1 MHPEASDDTQAHGAR
16 QRPAWTTRPGGRAPR
31 VRRRALPGGDTPTP
45 RAPGTRSSVVLGGL
59 LVVAMV
65 STRWVRLNLSP
76 SRPPGLYRLTA
87 LRAPR
92 TRGMV
97 VVLPVP
103 ACVRPWQAAWVPRRK
118 PIAGVAG
125 DVVCHTDH
133 TLYVKGTDFGVVY
146 PTAHGQSLPPIPK
159 GGLVVPEEPVF
170 LASTAPTTLSGSF
183 GGRGDRDGQPPGLL
197 DLDDCREAR
206 RRARSTPRATA
217 ALGSD
222 DGRSLET
229 EEHHDET
236 C

>member
-1 MHPEASDDTQAHGAR
+1 MKPGTSDDRHTRVAR
-16 QRPAWTTRPGGRAPR
+16 ARPWWTTQPGGRGAP
-31 VRRRALPGGDTPTP
+31 PGGDTPAHGARRP
-45 RAPGTRSSVVLGGL
+45 RSRLVLGV
-59 LVVAMV
+59 LVLAAVV
-65 STRWVRLNLSP
+65 STRWVRLHLSP
-76 SRPPGLYRLTA
+76 RRPPGLSRLTA

-103 ACVRPWQAAWVPRRK
+103 ACVRPWQAAWGPLLT
-118 PIAGVAG
+118 PIAGMAG
-125 DVVCHTDH
+125 DVVS
-133 TLYVKGTDFGVVY
+133 
-146 PTAHGQSLPPIPK
+146 PTAHGQALPPLPE

-197 DLDDCREAR
+197 DLDDGREAR

-222 DGRSLET
+222 DGRSLKT
-229 EEHHDET
+229 EEHHDAT